1 MGIFKFVLRRL
12 AFGLGALI
20 AISVAIFFVT
30 QGLPAD
36 PAKTILGRD
45 ATPENLDALRA
56 VLGLDRPLL
65 SQYFG
70 WLSDVVR
77 GDFGTSFTTQ
87 MSVSTYLGPRFGNS
101 LFIMLI
107 GTIVSIPISLLLGGY
122 MALKRD
128 SLFDSSSSFATLV
141 FAALPEFVMGTGL
154 IVIFATTVF
163 QWFPAVV
170 FLDEGAAPWSDP
182 MGVVLPIT
190 TLVLGCIPYVSRTMR
205 ASMVEVLE
213 SDYIEMAR
221 LKGVSERN
229 VLLRHAF
236 PNALGPVFQ
245 VSALNI
251 AYLVGGAVIVE
262 RLFNYP
268 GVGSALTDAIRVRDL
283 PVIQFLSL
291 LIGGVY
297 VLTNLIADVA
307 TVLVTPRLRTTLK

>member
-1 MGIFKFVLRRL
+1 MGILKFVVRRL

-20 AISVAIFFVT
+20 AISAGIFFIT

-45 ATPENLDALRA
+45 AAPESLDALRA

-70 WLSDVVR
+70 WLGDIIR
-77 GDFGTSFTTQ
+77 GDFGTSFATQ
-87 MSVSTYLGPRFGNS
+87 MSVGEYIGPRVGNS
-101 LFIMLI
+101 LFIMLV
-107 GTIVSIPISLLLGGY
+107 GTVVSIPISLLLGAY

-128 SLFDSSSSFATLV
+128 SLFDSSSSFVTLV

-154 IVIFATTVF
+154 IIIFSTTVF
-163 QWFPAVV
+163 EWFPAVV
-170 FLDEGAAPWSDP
+170 VLDQGAAPWTEP
-182 MGVVLPIT
+182 MAVVLPIA

-221 LKGVSERN
+221 LKGLSERN

-245 VSALNI
+245 GSALNI

-268 GVGSALTDAIRVRDL
+268 GVGMALTDAVGVRDL

-297 VLTNLIADVA
+297 VLTNLLADLA

>member
-1 MGIFKFVLRRL
+1 MKIVKFVLRRL

-20 AISVAIFFVT
+20 AISAAIFFVT

-45 ATPENLDALRA
+45 ATPENLAALRS
-56 VLGLDRPLL
+56 VLHLDRPLFT
-65 SQYFG
+65 QYWE
-70 WLSDVVR
+70 WLSNVAR
-77 GDFGTSFTTQ
+77 GNFGTSFTTQ
-87 MSVSTYLGPRFGNS
+87 MPISSYLGERFSNS
-101 LFIMLI
+101 LFLMVVSSVI
-107 GTIVSIPISLLLGGY
+107 SIPISLVLGGY
-122 MALKRD
+122 MALRRD
-128 SLFDSSSSFATLV
+128 SVFDSAGSFTTLI

-154 IVIFATTVF
+154 IVVFATTVF
-163 QWFPAVV
+163 HWFPAVV
-170 FLDEGAAPWSDP
+170 YLEEGASAWSDP
-182 MGVVLPIT
+182 KGVVLPIA
-190 TLVLGCIPYVSRTMR
+190 TLVMGCIPYVSRTMR

-221 LKGVSERN
+221 LKGVSERK

-251 AYLVGGAVIVE
+251 AYVVGGAVIVE

-268 GVGSALTDAIRVRDL
+268 GVGSALTEAIRSRDL

-291 LIGGVY
+291 LIGSVY
-297 VLTNLIADVA
+297 VITNLIADVA
-307 TVLVTPRLRTTLK
+307 TVLVTPRLRTTLS